1 MFNVWNGLTNGTRAV
16 RVPIFQVTTNFVTTV
31 HVDGGVRT
39 TADGIVTQ
47 NHNRW
52 DRSTP
57 DDAVGVAYVFR
68 HHTMAIFIRDGKRGV
83 DLSGDVSR
91 FSRTAATFF
100 ES

>member
-1 MFNVWNGLTNGTRAV
+1 MLFNGWNGLTNVTLV
-16 RVPIFQVTTNFVTTV
+16 VPMFQVVTTNFVTTV